1 MALNIFRTALLIFF
15 ISYVYSDSI
24 PSIVIF
30 EEKSLAEVRTN
41 IELSNIFGQMISSM
55 EPFSLSWEYIEKGYF
70 YNLYLNLKNIKVNI
84 QTSMIEISDINYDLI
99 PDIEVL
105 TGKNSIDVNF
115 NFDYEAKTGI
125 FTTLSGKGNIK
136 VKYFIY

>member
-1 MALNIFRTALLIFF
+1 
-15 ISYVYSDSI
+15 
-24 PSIVIF
+24 
-30 EEKSLAEVRTN
+30 
-41 IELSNIFGQMISSM
+41 
-55 EPFSLSWEYIEKGYF
+55 
-70 YNLYLNLKNIKVNI
+70 
-84 QTSMIEISDINYDLI
+84 MIEISDINYDLI